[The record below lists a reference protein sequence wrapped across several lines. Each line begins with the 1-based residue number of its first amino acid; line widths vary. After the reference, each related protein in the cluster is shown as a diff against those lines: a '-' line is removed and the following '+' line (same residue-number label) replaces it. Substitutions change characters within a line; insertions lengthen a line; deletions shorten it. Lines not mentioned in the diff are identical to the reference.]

1 MALGLCDYSMA
12 GTDGRN
18 CSSVNENTPGAL
30 QSFVIGPDGLLSDA
44 VDTVASGGDAPAF
57 TVPLSMLTRHALP
70 LVESASPMVLP
81 PLHPLRRI

>member
-30 QSFVIGPDGLLSDA
+30 KSFVIGPDGLLSDA

-57 TVPLSMLTRHALP
+57 TVPLSTGQVAIMNVTP
-70 LVESASPMVLP
+70 FP
-81 PLHPLRRI
+81 HPYYFTLL